1 MIRNWLRKSL
11 GIEQIA
17 KDHAIIAER
26 LMLLFDRVVQL
37 EKQSPEA
44 QLIADLSKKQAELQ
58 AMFQEL
64 REIKQEILS
73 QKSQVVRTRGWQQ
86 FRSLVETE

>member
-1 MIRNWLRKSL
+1 MIRNWLRKWL
-11 GIEQIA
+11 GIEQITT
-17 KDHAIIAER
+17 DHAIISEH
-26 LMLLFDRVVQL
+26 LMLLFDRVVEL
-37 EKQSPEA
+37 EKRPTEA